1 MKQLLFALILVSL
14 FSCKEESKI
23 EEAVAQIPVSFKVER
38 FDQVFF
44 GSKPEEL
51 PQIKAKYPFFFSGG

>member
-1 MKQLLFALILVSL
+1 MKQFLFALIVVSL

-38 FDQVFF
+38 FETGRTSRSKSKIPVFF
-44 GSKPEEL
+44 S
-51 PQIKAKYPFFFSGG
+51 SR